1 MRRFLLALCALL
13 LGACQSSASTTAITM
28 DWSYM
33 VGSNADEIWHTK
45 ANFYRQGQAAHGS
58 SNGSAGFVGPKALK
72 AKDYRWRVGKGRG
85 LYNQPVPDLVEIEWV
100 SFHDKK
106 RYAIRLDLPADL
118 AEQMRQVYRVKVGN
132 EWRETRRDHIGLG
145 LATGG
150 YVEVFLMDSS
160 PYLSP
165 DILLARGLAHEVTDE
180 EYDPSG
186 LRDPL
191 SSQFKNRWARFEA
204 EFADAYQQY
213 PIPSGMAWAPIMDAY
228 RAAQPKT
235 DQYPVK

>member
-1 MRRFLLALCALL
+1 MRYVLYALL
-13 LGACQSSASTTAITM
+13 LLLAGCGGDKAPTTM
-28 DWSYM
+28 DWRYM

-45 ANFYRQGQAAHGS
+45 ANFYRQGQPVHGS
-58 SNGSAGFVGPKALK
+58 RNGSSSQVVVRALRD
-72 AKDYRWRVGKGRG
+72 KDYSWLVSGGRR
-85 LYNQPVPDLVEIEWV
+85 LYNQPVPDSVEIEWV

-118 AEQMRQVYRVKVGN
+118 AEQIRSYKVKVGK
-132 EWRETRRDHIGLG
+132 EWREVRRDNIALG

-150 YVEVFLMDSS
+150 YVEV
-160 PYLSP
+160 YLRNPHVTP
-165 DILLARGLAHEVTDE
+165 DLLLARGLAHEVTDDW
-180 EYDPSG
+180 YDQQY
-186 LRDPL
+186 PL
-191 SSQFKNRWARFEA
+191 SEQYKNSWARFEA

>member
-45 ANFYRQGQAAHGS
+45 ANFYRQGQPVHGS
-58 SNGSAGFVGPKALK
+58 RNGSSSQVVVRALRD
-72 AKDYRWRVGKGRG
+72 KDYSWLVSGGRG
-85 LYNQPVPDLVEIEWV
+85 LYNQPVPDSVEIEWV

-132 EWRETRRDHIGLG
+132 EWRKTRRDNIGLG

-165 DILLARGLAHEVTDE
+165 DILLARGLAHEVTDDW
-180 EYDPSG
+180 YDQQY
-186 LRDPL
+186 PL
-191 SSQFKNRWARFEA
+191 SEQYKNSWARFEA

>member
-13 LGACQSSASTTAITM
+13 LGACQSSASITITTTSM
-28 DWSYM
+28 DWRYM

-45 ANFYRQGQAAHGS
+45 ANFYRQGQPVHGS

-72 AKDYRWRVGKGRG
+72 AKDYRWRVGKGRR
-85 LYNQPVPDLVEIEWV
+85 LYNQPVPDSVEIEWV

-118 AEQMRQVYRVKVGN
+118 AEQMRSYKVKVGKA
-132 EWRETRRDHIGLG
+132 WREVRRDNIALG

-150 YVEVFLMDSS
+150 YVEV
-160 PYLSP
+160 YLRNPHVTP
-165 DILLARGLAHEVTDE
+165 DLLLARGLAHEVTDDW
-180 EYDPSG
+180 YDQQY
-186 LRDPL
+186 PL
-191 SSQFKNRWARFEA
+191 SEQYKNSWARFEA

>member
-13 LGACQSSASTTAITM
+13 LGACQSSASTTATSM

-33 VGSNADEIWHTK
+33 VGSNADKIWHTK

-132 EWRETRRDHIGLG
+132 EWRETRRDNISLG

-165 DILLARGLAHEVTDE
+165 DILLARGLAHEVTDYW
-180 EYDPSG
+180 YDETM
-186 LRDPL
+186 PL
-191 SSQFKNRWARFEA
+191 NRQYAIDEFWA

>member
-13 LGACQSSASTTAITM
+13 LGACQSSASTTTTSM
-28 DWSYM
+28 DWRYM
-33 VGSNADEIWHTK
+33 VGSNADKIWHTK
-45 ANFYRQGQAAHGS
+45 ANFYRQGQPVHGS
-58 SNGSAGFVGPKALK
+58 RNGSSSQVVVRALRD
-72 AKDYRWRVGKGRG
+72 KDYSWLVSGGRR
-85 LYNQPVPDLVEIEWV
+85 LYNQPVPDSVEIEWV

-118 AEQMRQVYRVKVGN
+118 AEQIRSYKVKVGK
-132 EWRETRRDHIGLG
+132 EWREVRRDNIALG

-150 YVEVFLMDSS
+150 YVEV
-160 PYLSP
+160 YLRNPHVTP
-165 DILLARGLAHEVTDE
+165 DLLLARGLAHEVTDYW
-180 EYDPSG
+180 YDETM
-186 LRDPL
+186 PL
-191 SSQFKNRWARFEA
+191 NRQYAIDEFWA